1 MSNFPMGF
9 SHKTAPWA
17 ERVNIPE
24 GIFQRTESLIWLMR
38 NIFTDDIK
46 YLNGILDAHP
56 GDIKNIDLMKVSAL
70 ESILSDLEARLEAVD
85 KLR

>member
-1 MSNFPMGF
+1 
-9 SHKTAPWA
+9 
-17 ERVNIPE
+17 
-24 GIFQRTESLIWLMR
+24 MR